1 MKSLLF
7 FAFSLHLFEVICAN
21 KDGCTLPDGCSI
33 ETLKYKVNLYG
44 FEKMTYNFQFNVTK
58 CYPHNENYQFK
69 FIENDFMKGITNN
82 SQQQCRNNGIKGHE
96 IILFQWPRSVKKQI
110 ILDTNFGLSNV
121 IRYMDYFSG
130 KYDIYLINVRGIEI
144 NLSENNKSLVKENKG
159 KIISIMCIA
168 CKLEFYTKGKLIKSC
183 RDISESNSTIESI
196 FQINYDAILIQ
207 NNQYS
212 IDLCPLVF
220 KNAYIGIVAFIG
232 LADTFYKRNTFK
244 FTTDMF
250 SDLNSSIYLLE
261 LPKVEN
267 IKLDLTILNPSVFSR
282 LHRINI
288 LESIKSI
295 DKSIFSML
303 ASLKEIS
310 ISPMYFRKLI
320 HENGIDWIKEININ
334 QTKIDVR
341 NKSEVYKI
349 DEFEI
354 SIKGI
359 FIDCNNFTLEEPLF
373 KVLPDKDFCIY
384 RDFPFDQLIMLIQYC
399 DDLFQTINI
408 KTEEFTCTYLWLN
421 QYIEF
426 YFEFFQHL
434 QGYPLWQSVK
444 KVIESKEYSEI
455 SKCDFE
461 HRLELCNKTNYQIK
475 NIWSNIDYYYLNKRF
490 QSGIKITSYFI
501 SLFGFITN
509 LFVIILILIKSNTD
523 LFKEFKQYNYLC
535 INSMFCLM
543 ILVIN
548 ILSWTT
554 ECFYPYEVFCPEI
567 RKVVFF
573 QFFKVIFK
581 ECFTTTF
588 RFMLN
593 FSYVAFSLNR
603 IVTIRKEQNK
613 FFMFISEVS
622 IKWYIA
628 VTLLI
633 SAGLSS
639 MKFFKYEI
647 NYEYPTM
654 NYPISNEWD
663 IFDANQKQS
672 HAFDDAYFIVNSIS
686 DIINYVLFVLICIFI
701 DIYMIYELRQVMNEK
716 LEKIKRLYSQSQSQ
730 QSKSKIEST
739 KKENEEAINKV
750 IKMIVINTAIGL
762 LFKMPSSFIPVL
774 NVYAEFYY
782 KDFNMKYKHPA
793 FGRFYSSIFYS
804 GYYGEISDIAEFL
817 FILSIFIQPFI
828 YKQFDKKFQ
837 TAFQRL
843 LNKNQEANKNKPKS
857 TSTN

>member
-1 MKSLLF
+1 MPQII
-7 FAFSLHLFEVICAN
+7 FAEF
-21 KDGCTLPDGCSI
+21 KCTLPDGCSI
-33 ETLKYKVNLYG
+33 KPLKYQINIYG
-44 FEKMTYNFQFNVTK
+44 FEKKPYSYEFNVIK
-58 CYPHNENYQFK
+58 CYPQIENFQFK
-69 FIENDFMKGITNN
+69 FIENDFMTKMMNK
-82 SQQQCRNNGIKGHE
+82 SQQLCGE
-96 IILFQWPRSVKKQI
+96 YTDYEDMLFQWPKSDKKQI
-110 ILDTNFGLSNV
+110 ILDNNFNITNMV
-121 IRYMDYFSG
+121 RYMEYFKG
-130 KYDIYLINVRGIEI
+130 RFLLFFINMKGIEI
-144 NLSENNKSLVKENKG
+144 NLSDNNKSSSIIENNQ
-159 KIISIMCIA
+159 KIFFITCIA
-168 CKLEFYTKGKLIKSC
+168 CKMNFYTKGKLIKSC
-183 RDISESNSTIESI
+183 RDILETNSTIISI
-196 FQINYDAILIQ
+196 FQMNSNSILIQ
-207 NNQYS
+207 NNQNS

-220 KNAYIGIVAFIG
+220 KNARIWLLDLLG
-232 LADTFYKRNTFK
+232 LVDTFYKRNTLK
-244 FTTDMF
+244 FTNDVF
-250 SDLNSSIYLLE
+250 SDLNSLIIILQLN
-261 LPKVEN
+261 KVES

-282 LHRINI
+282 LRRINI
-288 LESIKSI
+288 YGPIKSI
-295 DKSIFSML
+295 DKNIFAML
-303 ASLKEIS
+303 PQLDHIFFDS
-310 ISPMYFRKLI
+310 MYFRKMI
-320 HENGIDWIKEININ
+320 HENGIDWIKEIDKNLTIKVDLKNI
-334 QTKIDVR
+334 
-341 NKSEVYKI
+341 SEAN
-349 DEFEI
+349 EI
-354 SIKGI
+354 KKRRVVIRGI
-359 FIDCNNFTLEEPLF
+359 YINCNNVSSISEPLF
-373 KVLPDKDFCIY
+373 KVFPDEDFCIY
-384 RDFPFDQLIMLIQYC
+384 KDFPFDQLVLFMQVC
-399 DDLFQTINI
+399 DNEFLNDMI
-408 KTEEFTCTYLWLN
+408 KTDEFTCTYWWLI

-426 YFEFFQHL
+426 YYEFFNKEFT
-434 QGYPLWQSVK
+434 GSNTIKKIMESQSFR
-444 KVIESKEYSEI
+444 EI

-475 NIWSNIDYYYLNKRF
+475 NIWSNIDYYYLNKKF
-490 QSGIKITSYFI
+490 QSAIKITVYFI
-501 SLFGFITN
+501 SLFGILTN
-509 LFVIILILIKSNTD
+509 LLVIILILIKSNTD

-535 INSMFCLM
+535 INSIFCLM

-581 ECFTTTF
+581 ECLTTTF

-622 IKWYIA
+622 IKWYIV
-628 VTLLI
+628 VTLII

-639 MKFFKYEI
+639 MKFFKYDI

-672 HAFDDAYFIVNSIS
+672 HIFDDAYFIVNSIS
-686 DIINYVLFVLICIFI
+686 DIINYVIFVLICIFI
-701 DIYMIYELRQVMNEK
+701 DIYMIFQLRQVMNEK

-730 QSKSKIEST
+730 QSKAKIEST
-739 KKENEEAINKV
+739 KKENEEVINKV
-750 IKMIVINTAIGL
+750 IQMILINTAIGL

-782 KDFNMKYKHPA
+782 KDLNMKYIHPA
-793 FGRFYSSIFYS
+793 FGRFYSSLFYS

-837 TAFQRL
+837 IAFQRL
-843 LNKNQEANKNKPKS
+843 LHKNQESNNNKPKS